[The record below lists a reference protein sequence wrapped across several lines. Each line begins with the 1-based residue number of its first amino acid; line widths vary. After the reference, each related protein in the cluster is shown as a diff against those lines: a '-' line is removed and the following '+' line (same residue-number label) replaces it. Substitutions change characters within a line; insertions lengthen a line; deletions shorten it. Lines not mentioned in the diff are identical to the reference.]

1 MSVSNITII
10 KAFNKTLLKFIEELE
25 VKYPEETD
33 ISVYKNSILLLDK
46 TNAKLVPY
54 YYKIYVY
61 IYKQYIDD
69 KNENFFLDNDFK
81 EQTGGSEW
89 CFVRAMRLKNYWK
102 DLSDKSK
109 DVVWEYFSTLN
120 KLVENIEY

>member
-1 MSVSNITII
+1 MSVSNMTII
-10 KAFNKTLLKFIEELE
+10 KAFNKTILKFIEELE
-25 VKYPEETD
+25 LKYPQETD
-33 ISVYKNSILLLDK
+33 ITVYKNSIILLDK
-46 TNAKLVPY
+46 TNPKLVPY
-54 YYKIYVY
+54 YYRIYVY

-81 EQTGGSEW
+81 EETGGSEW
-89 CFVRAMRLKNYWK
+89 CLVRGMRLKNYWK

-120 KLVENIEY
+120 KLVENIE